1 VPSGDTERVMFADLA
16 YKKALHVA
24 SARLWTDA
32 FATTPTLA
40 EDLKSGHR
48 YNAACAAALAGSGKG
63 KDDPSPDGAAR
74 AELRNKA
81 LAWLRAD
88 LAARAKLLGS
98 APPEARAAI
107 ARTLRHWQTDPDLA
121 GLRDP
126 DELARLPKDEQ
137 EECRALWADVSGL
150 LARTHKNETDK

>member
-1 VPSGDTERVMFADLA
+1 MFAHLA

-40 EDLKSGHR
+40 DDLKSGHR
-48 YNAACAAALAGSGKG
+48 YNAACAAAMAGSGKG
-63 KDDPSPDGAAR
+63 KDNPSPDDAAR
-74 AELRNKA
+74 ADLRNKA

-88 LAARAKLLGS
+88 LAARTKPLGS

-107 ARTLRHWQTDPDLA
+107 ARALPTL
-121 GLRDP
+121 
-126 DELARLPKDEQ
+126 
-137 EECRALWADVSGL
+137 AD
-150 LARTHKNETDK
+150 RP